1 MNMTRV
7 NPKPHLTPPTVTAQE
22 AHDMRDRFIRANP
35 YAHEQT
41 RHQRLN
47 TTQRQIKHENHQDD
61 TGPVNSIEKRKKAT
75 C

>member
-7 NPKPHLTPPTVTAQE
+7 NPH
-22 AHDMRDRFIRANP
+22 
-35 YAHEQT
+35 AHERT

-61 TGPVNSIEKRKKAT
+61 TGPVNSIAKHKKAT